1 MSGYTGGKAPEMVR
15 VNVYS
20 PSGQQ
25 HVAYHSGLEIAG
37 TEYVFGGG
45 GATGT
50 SGVSLQRPQVPPPG
64 SGWKFYQSVDIA
76 PLEKSREEVQR
87 IVTELKQEFSQGS
100 YDLVSRNCNHFSE
113 ALSQRICGK
122 SIPSWVNALAGIGNS
137 LGLGGLIRN
146 AMGQSAPSTGGKAD
160 VGAGGLASTGLMT
173 GSVGSDGDLGGEI
186 DWGTSG
192 VLNAQ
197 GDDGANSLRSGS
209 LVVSEEDASAEL
221 LLLLVFRTQ
230 VKLQAVHLSAPSAE
244 QAPSHVRLF
253 ANKRNLDMNDAAG
266 GEAPTQDF
274 PAGSITW
281 SSPGPDGA
289 VSAVLD
295 VQFLKFQN
303 LGFLAVHLCREDED
317 GLPEE
322 GGAPVG
328 VSGLRFLGKV

>member
-1 MSGYTGGKAPEMVR
+1 MSGYGGAKEMVR

-20 PSGQQ
+20 PTGGQ

-64 SGWKFYQSVDIA
+64 SGWTFYQSVDIA

-87 IVTELKQEFSQGS
+87 IVTELKKEFSQGS

-113 ALSQRICGK
+113 ALCQRVTGK
-122 SIPSWVNALAGIGNS
+122 SIPSWVNALAGLGNS

-146 AMGQSAPSTGGKAD
+146 AMGQSAPSSGGKAD
-160 VGAGGLASTGLMT
+160 VGAGGLASTGVMA
-173 GSVGSDGDLGGEI
+173 GSVGADGDLGGEI

-209 LVVSEEDASAEL
+209 PVASEDDASAEL
-221 LLLLVFRTQ
+221 LILLPFRTQ
-230 VKLQAVHLSAPSAE
+230 VKMQAVHLSAPSVE

-274 PAGSITW
+274 ATIPW

-289 VSAVLD
+289 VSAILEVN
-295 VQFLKFQN
+295 FLKFQN
-303 LGFLAVHLCREDED
+303 LGYLAVHLCREDED

-322 GGAPVG
+322 GGAPVS
-328 VSGLRFLGKV
+328 VSAFRLVGKV